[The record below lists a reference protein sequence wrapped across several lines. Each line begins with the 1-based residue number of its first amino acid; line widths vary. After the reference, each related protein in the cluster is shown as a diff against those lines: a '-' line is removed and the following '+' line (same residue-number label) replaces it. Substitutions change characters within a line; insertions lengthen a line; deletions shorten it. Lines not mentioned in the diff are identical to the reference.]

1 MIVFP
6 PCKINLGL
14 QVLQKRA
21 DGYHDLQ
28 TIFYPV
34 PLHDA
39 LELVAGNSKGEKA
52 EVLNY
57 GLAVPGNSD
66 NNLIIKA
73 YDLLA
78 KDFELGPVTFALLKN
93 IPMGAGLGGGS
104 SDGAYALKLL
114 ASFFGL
120 NLSKDALL
128 DYALKLGSDCPFFIY
143 NVPCLGE
150 GRGER
155 LQAIHFSLKGYYLV
169 LVKPDIHVSTAAA
182 FSGLKLSDDTAKDGL
197 VQTALNKEINY
208 WKAELKNDF
217 EWSVFNAHPILADI
231 KDSLY
236 ANGALY
242 ASMSGSG
249 ATVYGIFEKPPLLS
263 KKFEGHFYFEC
274 LLP

>member
-14 QVLQKRA
+14 QVLHKRA

-39 LELVAGNSKGEKA
+39 LEIVAGNAKGEHV
-52 EVLNY
+52 EMLNY
-57 GLAVPGNSD
+57 GLPVPGNNAS
-66 NNLIIKA
+66 NLIVKA

-128 DYALKLGSDCPFFIY
+128 NYALQLGSDCPFFIY
-143 NVPCLGE
+143 EVPCLGE

-155 LQAIHFSLKGYYLV
+155 LQAIQFSLKDYYLA
-169 LVKPDIHVSTAAA
+169 LVKPNIHVSTAAA
-182 FSGLKLSDDTAKDGL
+182 FGGLNLSENARKVGS
-197 VQTALNKEINY
+197 VQTALNKGINY
-208 WKAELKNDF
+208 WKAELNNDF
-217 EWSVFNAHPILADI
+217 EGSVFNTHPILADI

-236 ANGALY
+236 KHGALY
-242 ASMSGSG
+242 AAMSGSG
-249 ATVYGIFEKPPLLS
+249 ATIYGIFEKPPLLAN
-263 KKFEGHFYFEC
+263 KFEEHFYFEC